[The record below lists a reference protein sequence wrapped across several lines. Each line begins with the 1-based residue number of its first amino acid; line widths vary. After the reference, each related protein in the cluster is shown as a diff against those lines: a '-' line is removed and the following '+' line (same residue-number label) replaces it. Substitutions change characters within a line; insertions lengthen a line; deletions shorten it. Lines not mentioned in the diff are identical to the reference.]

1 MRDEVGPAETEATAV
16 AAAAPAPAPA
26 PTTATANG
34 FIAAAAP
41 IGKCLVAIGVFD
53 GVHVGHR
60 TIIREMVAT
69 GRITGLVP
77 VVMTFEPHPLEVL
90 APGGGPPRL
99 TTEQGK
105 AALIRGAGVECLVTV
120 PFDRALAALEPER
133 FVREHLFRWC
143 RPLEVY
149 IGFNF
154 TFGAGG
160 RGTAETL
167 KQLGRECGFGVRV
180 FDPVVLDSLTVSSTL
195 IREVVAKG
203 DVALA
208 ARLLGRPH
216 LVPGT
221 VVRGDGRG
229 RGLGY
234 PTANV
239 DPLPGLVMPGPGV
252 YAAWVMVGGR
262 PCAAV
267 VNSGRRPTFG
277 GSGPGR
283 LEAHLLCFEGDIYGQ
298 AVEIMFIGRLRD
310 EVAFAGPEELRRQI
324 AQDIVA
330 AQAVLGLSGRGQG
343 QGPGAR

>member
-1 MRDEVGPAETEATAV
+1 MIRVGEGQ
-16 AAAAPAPAPA
+16 
-26 PTTATANG
+26 PTTA
-34 FIAAAAP
+34 AAVP
-41 IGKCLVAIGVFD
+41 GPHGRCLVAIGVFD

-69 GRITGLVP
+69 GRVTGLAP

-99 TTEQGK
+99 TTAQAK
-105 AALIRGAGVECLVTV
+105 AALIRGAGVEQLVTV
-120 PFDRALAALEPER
+120 PFDRDLAALEPER

-154 TFGAGG
+154 TFGSGG

-167 KQLGRECGFGVRV
+167 TQLGRECGFGVRV
-180 FDPVVLDSLTVSSTL
+180 FDPVVLDGMTVSSTL
-195 IREVVAKG
+195 IREVVARG

-216 LVPGT
+216 LVPGV

-229 RGLGY
+229 RSLGY

-239 DPLPGLVMPGPGV
+239 DQPPDLVTPGPGV
-252 YAAWVMVGGR
+252 YAAWVLVGGR
-262 PCAAV
+262 SCAAV

-277 GSGPGR
+277 GGPGR
-283 LEAHLLCFEGDIYGQ
+283 LEAHLLCFDGDIYGQ
-298 AVEIMFIGRLRD
+298 RVEIMFIGRLRD
-310 EVAFAGPEELRRQI
+310 EVAFAGPDELKSQI
-324 AQDIVA
+324 ALDIA
-330 AQAVLGLSGRGQG
+330 AAHTVLGLNGQG
-343 QGPGAR
+343 RTAQ